1 MLEAELRTR
10 AEAHFAAEPEA
21 RSAGSLLHHLL
32 PAVQPFDGAVSGR
45 LATAQRS
52 FQQAE
57 MLARALHPGVDT
69 WNVARGVLTEIA
81 RRDVDHR
88 GWIKRISRELPH
100 LAHMLPRLP
109 QLAVRYLQ
117 HEHART
123 RRPQQN
129 ARLLQAIGR

>member
-1 MLEAELRTR
+1 M
-10 AEAHFAAEPEA
+10 
-21 RSAGSLLHHLL
+21 
-32 PAVQPFDGAVSGR
+32 
-45 LATAQRS
+45 
-52 FQQAE
+52 
-57 MLARALHPGVDT
+57 
-69 WNVARGVLTEIA
+69 LTEIA

-117 HEHART
+117 HEHDRT

-129 ARLLQAIGR
+129 AQLLQDIGREYRRTRVLLWACVVCGGLLGAGTVLLMW